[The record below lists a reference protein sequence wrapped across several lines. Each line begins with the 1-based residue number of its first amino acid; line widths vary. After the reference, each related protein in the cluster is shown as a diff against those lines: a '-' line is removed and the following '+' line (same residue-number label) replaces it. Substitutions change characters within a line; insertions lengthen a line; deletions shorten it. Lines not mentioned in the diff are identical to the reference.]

1 MIEFFFVFF
10 LGSESR
16 LKEGLPQ
23 ECQEACL
30 CALSALQG
38 VCYCMKMRSITVTEL
53 TKIKGRHGQLRRL
66 CEAATAHGENMEL
79 SYEAVDSAFSQIIE
93 EFDAFEEYRFYLS
106 HLCSKLNTPKVQG
119 KFINYTIDLY
129 HSPLNVSSKNLIC
142 S

>member
-1 MIEFFFVFF
+1 MLTSNYILHSDRVFF
-10 LGSESR
+10 LLGSESR

-30 CALSALQG
+30 CALSALQD

-53 TKIKGRHGQLRRL
+53 TKIKGSHGQLRRL
-66 CEAATAHGENMEL
+66 CEAATAHGGNMEL
-79 SYEAVDSAFSQIIE
+79 SYKAVDSAFSQIIE

-119 KFINYTIDLY
+119 KLIN
-129 HSPLNVSSKNLIC
+129 
-142 S
+142 